1 MRVTRQAVLPL
12 GGTLAFVA
20 AWWGASLLM
29 EPGTRRLFLP
39 APPDVI
45 GQAVHIFRTEPMAA
59 HLGVTLEEVA
69 VAFLAAVFLG
79 IPAGLVMGWYR
90 DVDASVNGLIT
101 CFNAMPRI
109 VFMPLMM
116 IWFGLGIPSKIAV
129 GFLTAVPVIVL
140 TTLSGVVGVDK
151 ALVTVSRSFGASNRQ
166 VFWTVVLPS
175 SVPPIM
181 AGLRLGMGLAIVGV
195 IVGELFAARS
205 GLGYLINIYGNTFQ
219 TASMLVVIILVALI
233 ATAIL
238 VPLQRIEARFQQW
251 RPPLV

>member
-1 MRVTRQAVLPL
+1 MRVTRQTVLPL
-12 GGTLAFVA
+12 AGALAFIAV
-20 AWWGASLLM
+20 WWGVSLLM
-29 EPGTRRLFLP
+29 EPTTRRLFLP
-39 APPDVI
+39 PPSDVVA
-45 GQAVHIFRTEPMAA
+45 QAVYIFRTEPMGV
-59 HLGVTLEEVA
+59 HMGVTLEEVA

-90 DVDASVNGLIT
+90 DVNASLNGLIA

-116 IWFGLGIPSKIAV
+116 IWFGLGIPSKIAL
-129 GFLTAVPVIVL
+129 GFLTAVPVVVL
-140 TTLSGVVGVDK
+140 TTLSGVVSVDK

-166 VFWTVVLPS
+166 VFWTVVLPA

-219 TASMLVVIILVALI
+219 TASMLVIVILVALI

-238 VPLQRIEARFQQW
+238 VPLQRIEARFQRWQ
-251 RPPLV
+251 PPLA